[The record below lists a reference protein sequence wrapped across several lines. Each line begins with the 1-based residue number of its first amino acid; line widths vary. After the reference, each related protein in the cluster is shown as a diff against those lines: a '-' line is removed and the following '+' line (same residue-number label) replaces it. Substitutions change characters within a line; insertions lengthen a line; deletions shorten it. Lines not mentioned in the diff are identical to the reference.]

1 MKMSVTK
8 NIAKYINDRGIN
20 LSDMA
25 RKAGV
30 EYSAIYDSLGQKGR
44 GRELRANEL
53 TAICTILKIN
63 PMDFA
68 EDLGEKGE

>member
-1 MKMSVTK
+1 MSVTK
-8 NIAKYINDRGIN
+8 NIAKYINDIGIN
-20 LSDMA
+20 LSDLA
-25 RKAGV
+25 RKANV
-30 EYSAIYDSLGQKGR
+30 EYSAIYDNKKKKGR

-68 EDLGEKGE
+68 DNPNKKGAR